1 MGEPLLLNMYLSLFP
16 RCGYKTSDNFTF
28 GVSPMAAEMTGN
40 PGALSGLRVLDLTGR
55 MGGYCGL
62 LLANLGAEVILIE
75 PVGGDPM
82 RREGPFKNN
91 SANPEQSLSFASYH
105 TNKRGITLDLAD
117 DQNRETLRAL
127 VRQADVLIEDKPVG
141 DLDRLGLGFAKLQE
155 INPTLVMTSISGFG
169 QSGPYRDFKAPSI
182 VAFAMGGLMN
192 LCGHPGHA
200 PLMGPCDV
208 AYHLGSVHA
217 AFGTLVALYN
227 RRETGQGEHVD
238 VSLQDVLVADPF
250 LRIITRYSIT
260 GEVPERTG
268 HSQATTVAETYQ
280 CKDGYARIFVNQAD
294 HWKRFV
300 EWLGKPAE
308 LLDPKYE
315 NVQNRFPL
323 RQTIDR
329 LVEAR
334 TLNYRMKEFF
344 DEFQGL
350 RLAAAPINS
359 PKSFLDDEQTQQRNF
374 LTEVE
379 HRELGRH
386 AFPGDPYKFSAT
398 PARVERGAPLL
409 GEHQAQIGKELSQPS
424 AWRKDAGAAHASA
437 GAKRKPFDGVR
448 VISFPTGIV
457 GPALAG
463 LLAEQGAR
471 VISIEAGRAVRS
483 PQRGQRFQIAS
494 DLEANRNRQR
504 IAVDMKNADGV
515 ALVKQLIAK
524 SDVVVENFSARVMGS
539 WGLDYPRL
547 KEVRG
552 DIIMASLQAFG
563 QSGPRRDYVS
573 FGPILMSYSGMAYLW
588 RDPEIERPGAG
599 CQTAFPDYI
608 APSYGALAILSALNY
623 RAQSGQGQYID
634 ISQAETAAA
643 MIGPALLQ
651 YLIDGRE
658 PEPQGNFSA
667 NAAPHGCYRCK
678 GDDRWCAIAVETQ
691 DEWVRFC
698 EIAGHREW
706 TGDPRFADRAARLA
720 HRKELDAAVERWTL
734 NYTPHQIMVML
745 QRDGIAAGVVQTAE
759 DLYRDPH
766 LRERGLAREVF
777 HQGLG
782 WVTRAGPS
790 ARLTQHGHQPSGM
803 AHSAGDD
810 NEAVLGELLG
820 LSRETIRDLTERK
833 VLR

>member
-1 MGEPLLLNMYLSLFP
+1 
-16 RCGYKTSDNFTF
+16 
-28 GVSPMAAEMTGN
+28 MAAETTGTS
-40 PGALSGLRVLDLTGR
+40 GALSGLRVLDLTGR

-62 LLANLGAEVILIE
+62 LLANLGAEVVLIE

-82 RREGPFKNN
+82 RREGPFKNGT
-91 SANPEQSLSFASYH
+91 ANPEQSLSFAAYH
-105 TNKRGITLDLAD
+105 TNKRGIVLDLDD
-117 DQNRETLRAL
+117 DQGRETLRQL
-127 VRQADVLIEDKPVG
+127 TRYADVLIEDKPAG
-141 DLDRLGLGFAKLQE
+141 SLDRLGLGYAALQAV
-155 INPTLVMTSISGFG
+155 NPTLIVTSISGFG
-169 QSGPYRDFKAPSI
+169 RSGPYRDFNAPSI

-192 LCGHPGHA
+192 LCGHPGRA

-227 RRETGQGEHVD
+227 RRGTGQGEHVD

-250 LRIITRYSIT
+250 LRIITRYSVT

-280 CKDGYARIFVNQAD
+280 CKDGYARIFVNQTD

-300 EWLGKPAE
+300 EWLGNPPE

-334 TLNYRMKEFF
+334 TLNYQAKQFF
-344 DEFQGL
+344 DEFQAL
-350 RLAAAPINS
+350 RLAAAPINAPS
-359 PKSFLDDEQTQQRNF
+359 AFLADEQTQHRNF

-379 HRELGRH
+379 HREFGRH
-386 AFPGDPYKFSAT
+386 PFPGDPYKFSET
-398 PARVERGAPLL
+398 PWRIEHGAPLL
-409 GEHQAQIGKELSQPS
+409 GEQQKQIGQEWSQAT
-424 AWRKDAGAAHASA
+424 AWLTESTAARASA
-437 GAKRKPFDGVR
+437 GIRRKPFDGIR

-463 LLAEQGAR
+463 LLAEQGAE
-471 VISIEAGRAVRS
+471 VISIEAGRVVRS
-483 PQRGQRFQIAS
+483 PQRGQRFQVAS
-494 DLEANRNRQR
+494 DLEANRNRKR
-504 IAVDMKNADGV
+504 IAVDMKNPEGV

-539 WGLDYPRL
+539 WGLDYRRL
-547 KEVRG
+547 KEIRD

-563 QSGPRRDYVS
+563 QTGPRRDYVS

-608 APSYGALAILSALNY
+608 APSYGALAILAALNY
-623 RAQSGQGQYID
+623 RARSGKGQYID
-634 ISQAETAAA
+634 ISQAETAAS
-643 MIGPALLQ
+643 MISPALLQ
-651 YLIDGRE
+651 FLVDGRE
-658 PEPQGNFSA
+658 PAPQGNISA
-667 NAAPHGCYRCK
+667 HAAPHGCYRCK
-678 GDDRWCAIAVETQ
+678 GDDRWCVIAVETQ
-691 DEWVRFC
+691 EEWVRLC
-698 EIAGHREW
+698 DIAGHRQW
-706 TGDPRFADRAARLA
+706 AGDPRFADRDARLA
-720 HRKELDAAVERWTL
+720 HRKELDSTIEAWTV
-734 NYTPHQIMVML
+734 NFTPHQVMMML

-777 HQGLG
+777 HPSVG

-790 ARLTQHGHQPSGM
+790 ARLTEHGHQPSGV
-803 AHSAGDD
+803 AHGAGED

-820 LSRETIRDLTERK
+820 LSTDAISGLAERK

>member
-1 MGEPLLLNMYLSLFP
+1 M
-16 RCGYKTSDNFTF
+16 T
-28 GVSPMAAEMTGN
+28 AEQNRT
-40 PGALSGLRVLDLTGR
+40 PSALTGLRVLDLTGR

-62 LLANLGAEVILIE
+62 LLANLDAEVILVE
-75 PVGGDPM
+75 PLDGDPM
-82 RREGPFKNN
+82 RREGPFKDS
-91 SANPEQSLSFASYH
+91 SANAERSLSFAAYH
-105 TNKRGITLDLAD
+105 INKRGISLDLAD
-117 DQNRETLRAL
+117 HQRRETLRGL
-127 VRQADVLIEDKPVG
+127 VRHADVLIEDKPVG
-141 DLDRLGLGFAKLQE
+141 YLEGIGLGVTALHK
-155 INPTLVMTSISGFG
+155 INPKLIVTSISGFG

-192 LCGHPGHA
+192 LCGHPGRA

-217 AFGTLVALYN
+217 AFAILVALYN
-227 RRETGQGEHVD
+227 RRGTGQGEHVD

-250 LRIITRYSIT
+250 LRIITRYSVT

-300 EWLGKPAE
+300 EWLGKPPE

-334 TLNYRMKEFF
+334 TLNSGAKEFF
-344 DEFQGL
+344 DEFQAL

-359 PKSFLDDEQTQQRNF
+359 PSSFLADEQTQHRIF
-374 LTEVE
+374 VTEVE

-386 AFPGDPYKFSAT
+386 RLPGDPYKFSET
-398 PARVERGAPLL
+398 PWHIERSAPLL
-409 GEHQAQIGKELSQPS
+409 GEHQAQISGEWSTSSIWLNE
-424 AWRKDAGAAHASA
+424 AASA
-437 GAKRKPFDGVR
+437 QAGGARNPFDGVR

-463 LLAEQGAR
+463 LLAEQGAE
-471 VISIEAGRAVRS
+471 VISIEAGRMVRS

-494 DLEANRNRQR
+494 DLEANRNRKR
-504 IAVDMKNADGV
+504 IAVDMKNPEGV

-524 SDVVVENFSARVMGS
+524 SDVVAENFSARVMGS

-547 KEVRG
+547 KEIRA

-573 FGPILMSYSGMAYLW
+573 FGPILMSYSGMAFLW
-588 RDPEIERPGAG
+588 RDPEIEKPGAG

-608 APSYGALAILSALNY
+608 APSYGALAILAALNH
-623 RAQSGQGQYID
+623 RARTGKGQYID

-651 YLIDGRE
+651 FLIDGRE

-678 GDDRWCAIAVETQ
+678 GDDRWCAIAVEAQ
-691 DEWVRFC
+691 EDWVRFC

-706 TGDPRFADRAARLA
+706 VTDARFADRAARVT
-720 HRKELDAAVERWTL
+720 HRRELDAAVESWTV
-734 NYTPHQIMVML
+734 NFTPHQIMVML

-790 ARLTQHGHQPSGM
+790 ARLTQHGHQPSGA
-803 AHSAGDD
+803 AHGAGED
-810 NEAVLGELLG
+810 NEAVCGELLG
-820 LSRETIRDLTERK
+820 LSSAAIRDLVERK